1 MIENNTNNASAQQAN
16 AQPADNGGKLPAEK
30 TFTQDEVNRI
40 VSERLAR
47 EREKNTANQGDE
59 REQALRA
66 RENRL
71 ECRDYL
77 DEKGYPSKL
86 IDVLGDM
93 DSEKF
98 KGVVDALADKF
109 PGIFQQPMI
118 KGVVVAPT
126 GTRSP
131 SIDGRISEAFK
142 PKIKF

>member
-1 MIENNTNNASAQQAN
+1 MNENNTNNASTQQAN

-47 EREKNTANQGDE
+47 EREKSTANQGDE
-59 REQALRA
+59 REQALKA

-93 DSEKF
+93 DPGKF
-98 KGVVDALADKF
+98 KGVVDALAEQF
-109 PGIFQQPMI
+109 PGMFQQPMI
-118 KGVVVAPT
+118 KGAIVAPT
-126 GTRSP
+126 GMRP
-131 SIDGRISEAFK
+131 SIEGRISDAFK